1 MTHGEASRIINE
13 YYRNPNPS
21 ADDDFMFEEA
31 MSFLIETYHDPASM
45 HNLAFHYLE
54 KRRHDLELKY
64 LEMAAE
70 YDFPNSL
77 EELGYI
83 WYYGQTGEV
92 DYKKAYE
99 YFERASKCDNDSVVA
114 WSRHKLADMYH
125 NGYYVEKDEAR
136 YRQIVEE
143 LYADMTEPD
152 GKYYRH
158 FFGGMPY
165 ADVAWR
171 LGKIRAEQ
179 GRVDEALDILEK
191 ARKVLSEDI
200 RSNPSW
206 WGNIEVMDGIVHTQH
221 ELGYKAKRLN
231 VFDVCWMADR
241 VCKIAFLFNE
251 RRFMVEVEASEE
263 GNIIKFDGKWYR
275 TAREFLE
282 KAEIEGKKL
291 VRLYD
296 VLYDM
301 EVVYG

>member
-1 MTHGEASRIINE
+1 
-13 YYRNPNPS
+13 
-21 ADDDFMFEEA
+21 MFEEA

-171 LGKIRAEQ
+171 LGKIRAEE
-179 GRVDEALDILEK
+179 GRVEEALVILEK

-206 WGNIEVMDGIVHTQH
+206 WGNIEVMDDITTLAN
-221 ELGYKAKRLN
+221 EISSEDKARLDIYDLYWISKN
-231 VFDVCWMADR
+231 I
-241 VCKIAFLFNE
+241 CKVAFLYND
-251 RRFMVEVEASEE
+251 RRFIIDITPGEE
-263 GNIIKFDGKWYR
+263 GNIIGFDNKWYR
-275 TAREFLE
+275 NARGFFE
-282 KAEIEGKKL
+282 KAEIDGKKI
-291 VRLYD
+291 VFIYD
-296 VLYDM
+296 EICDM
-301 EVVYG
+301 EVEYGRVD